1 MPTINQAKKIINRHK
16 KGIDGNITMV
26 RFATIKQNGHLVMRD
41 ESGQPQQTPPP
52 QQATVQQQSETQQQA
67 AQHAPSPLQPHQHQL
82 QLQQEEESIIIMP
95 HRRAQQLVQSKS
107 ETTYALAPSQQENA
121 SMKYQQPQP
130 QHTLQPQHHAPAA
143 PSQPETVSII
153 SHQGQKKRPAA
164 AGPLGSGGE
173 AITTN
178 NNYLNHGQ
186 AKKKKS
192 AIVDNENSNGLEFHF
207 NVDIPSYYRNNKITD
222 DVAALGE
229 NEVVDV
235 GVQAEKMA
243 GIAMEEHVLIG
254 QADESQHSCPKG
266 GDQQEQTSKIDD
278 VEIGG
283 LPSEHSPTEQSSEK
297 AGTHPNVSSKQSNQ
311 DDNNNQSTKHTN
323 FINALEKHGSSVGA
337 WESMAFDLN
346 WTIEEVQVYAYS
358 YFKSIVRY
366 GNTKEKSNST
376 QQDNNASWSFQEYI
390 LLDSLMLK
398 YCTDL
403 SCLKNNAHIKQKKD
417 SKMSNNKDDAKQ
429 STVWEKIACQLPG
442 KTADMCRK
450 VGTLRLLK
458 LYRESKERG
467 KGDGVR

>member
-67 AQHAPSPLQPHQHQL
+67 QRAPSPLQPQ
-82 QLQQEEESIIIMP
+82 QQEEGSNIMS
-95 HRRAQQLVQSKS
+95 HRRAQQSVQSKS
-107 ETTYALAPSQQENA
+107 ETVHALAPSQQENA
-121 SMKYQQPQP
+121 SITHQQPQ
-130 QHTLQPQHHAPAA
+130 QTLKPHHAPAAA
-143 PSQPETVSII
+143 PSQPETVSLI
-153 SHQGQKKRPAA
+153 SHQRQKKRPANV
-164 AGPLGSGGE
+164 GPLGSGGD

-192 AIVDNENSNGLEFHF
+192 AIVNIENSNGLEFIF
-207 NVDIPSYYRNNKITD
+207 NVDIPSYYRNNKNTA
-222 DVAALGE
+222 DVATIGE
-229 NEVVDV
+229 NEEVIDAAA
-235 GVQAEKMA
+235 QSEDEKMA
-243 GIAMEEHVLIG
+243 GIVMEEHVLIG

-297 AGTHPNVSSKQSNQ
+297 AGTHPNVSSNQSNQ
-311 DDNNNQSTKHTN
+311 DNSNNQSTKHNN
-323 FINALEKHGSSVGA
+323 FITALEKHGSSVGA
-337 WESMAFDLN
+337 WESIAFDLN

-366 GNTKEKSNST
+366 GNTKKKSNST
-376 QQDNNASWSFQEYI
+376 QQDNASWSFQDYI

-403 SCLKNNAHIKQKKD
+403 SCLKNNAHVKQKKD
-417 SKMSNNKDDAKQ
+417 SKMSNNKDDDAKQ
-429 STVWEKIACQLPG
+429 STVWDKIACQLPG